1 MSARKDADPPTG
13 EQWRRAVVA
22 HYETRLREFGPTARG
37 MDWKDEASQ
46 TLRFRMLCT
55 GFDLAGRRILEVGAG
70 VGHLYDHLR
79 ARGID
84 ADYTGLDASAEMVS
98 AARARHPGVRFECGD
113 LAGGTTDGD
122 ETWDVVL
129 CSGVFHVKL
138 DAPEA
143 EWEAFVIGML
153 RAMYAHCR
161 EGIGFNLMSDQVDY
175 RSADLFY
182 ANPARILDF
191 CRDELSRYVTL
202 RHDYPLYEFTVHVH
216 RSPRSE

>member
-1 MSARKDADPPTG
+1 MSAREDSGPPLD
-13 EQWRRAVVA
+13 EWRRAVVA
-22 HYETRLREFGPTARG
+22 HYEARLREFGPTAQG

-46 TLRFRMLCT
+46 SLRFRTLCA

-70 VGHLYDHLR
+70 AGHLYDYLR
-79 ARGID
+79 AHGIE
-84 ADYTGLDASAEMVS
+84 ADYTGLDASAEMVA
-98 AARARHPGVRFECGD
+98 AARARHPDVRFECGD
-113 LAGGTTDGD
+113 LSAGTTDGD
-122 ETWDVVL
+122 EAFDVVL

-143 EWEAFVIGML
+143 EWETFVHGML
-153 RAMYAHCR
+153 RAMYARCR

-175 RSADLFY
+175 RSPDLFY
-182 ANPARILDF
+182 ADPARFLDF
-191 CRDELSRYVTL
+191 CRGELSRYVTL